1 MWRYYSEA
9 PSRQVVFLKIGR
21 TCVFCWR
28 GCDFFARLFFMID
41 FSLNALDQSAIT
53 TASDASQA
61 VHETVEL
68 ACYLDG
74 LGFRRFWLAEHHNT
88 AAFAGAAPEVL
99 IAHIAS
105 RTSRISVGSGGI
117 MLPHY
122 APLKVA
128 EQFRMLETLAPG
140 RIDLGIGRAPGGD
153 PRTTAALQS
162 GPKAY
167 PVEVFPQQVEILL
180 QFLEDAMG
188 LSGDQGGFAPDH
200 PYQGIHAQPRGA
212 GRVPVWM
219 LGSGGDGAFH
229 AARFGLPYVYAHF
242 INPDNLEDA
251 AEVYRKNFRP
261 SGFLDKPKIVLA
273 TSVLAAASDEEAQ
286 YYARP
291 RNIWAARLMQNLA
304 GEFPSLEEAQNWQ
317 MNDYDEAYFGMISKR
332 GFTGTPDV
340 VMQQLDD
347 LVRQYELDEV
357 FMLTLIP
364 DLAARKNSYKL
375 LAEQAG
381 LVAPARAAE

>member
-1 MWRYYSEA
+1 
-9 PSRQVVFLKIGR
+9 
-21 TCVFCWR
+21 
-28 GCDFFARLFFMID
+28 MID

-61 VHETVEL
+61 VYETVEL

-153 PRTTAALQS
+153 PKTTAALQS
-162 GPKAY
+162 GPKAW

-229 AARFGLPYVYAHF
+229 ARDCRFVCFGAGIRCGQF
-242 INPDNLEDA
+242 DGRRGGSAICFGQSQTRGGA
-251 AEVYRKNFRP
+251 S
-261 SGFLDKPKIVLA
+261 SGFFVGHD
-273 TSVLAAASDEEAQ
+273 
-286 YYARP
+286 
-291 RNIWAARLMQNLA
+291 A
-304 GEFPSLEEAQNWQ
+304 GS
-317 MNDYDEAYFGMISKR
+317 R
-332 GFTGTPDV
+332 
-340 VMQQLDD
+340 
-347 LVRQYELDEV
+347 
-357 FMLTLIP
+357 
-364 DLAARKNSYKL
+364 
-375 LAEQAG
+375 
-381 LVAPARAAE
+381 